1 MPEWFDPFS
10 MDVPLYMQM
19 SHYDDIPIDWR
30 NFPKNSTRPRNCSM
44 KNLSPNRFAYA
55 RAKAKIVKKARKRN
69 RKK

>member
-10 MDVPLYMQM
+10 TDVPLFMQM
-19 SHYDDIPIDWR
+19 SQYDNIPIAWR
-30 NFPKNSTRPRNCSM
+30 DHPKNTHHERNCSM